1 MFILM
6 TPLRLVPMAPEDV
19 DTLLT
24 RTATE
29 FAAEQVSAG
38 NWPADSAEEIGRA
51 EMARLLPQ
59 GGDTPGMAILSAFDG
74 ERRVGHV
81 WLHLEPRI
89 ATTGEAWIYDIAVAE
104 DLRGRGYGRR
114 LLSAAEAE
122 ARRAG
127 ATHLALNVFGDNAVA
142 RSLYESAGYD
152 VKTMQM
158 RKAL

>member
-1 MFILM
+1 M
-6 TPLRLVPMAPEDV
+6 
-19 DTLLT
+19 
-24 RTATE
+24 
-29 FAAEQVSAG
+29 
-38 NWPADSAEEIGRA
+38 GRA

-59 GGDTPGMAILSAFDG
+59 GGDTPGMAILTALDG
-74 ERRVGHV
+74 DLPVGYV

-89 ATTGEAWIYDIAVAE
+89 ATTGEAWIYDIAVVE

-114 LLSAAEAE
+114 LLAAAEDE

-127 ATHLALNVFGDNAVA
+127 AKHLALNVFGANAVA
-142 RSLYESAGYD
+142 RSLYESSGYE